1 MASNRSLISRQVKY
15 FSNYSMF
22 SSSKLSKF
30 TSSIKIINFSIGIS
44 KKLLTK
50 IAYLRTK
57 KTVNMFINKKTPK
70 VMYLM
75 YSSLTRVSWNGS
87 MFFFKSKNSTNTI
100 FWNFEIIISLVLKYQ
115 LLCMISNLMSS
126 FELYWAWIISI
137 NLLGISELNY
147 FLKYWSKF

>member
-1 MASNRSLISRQVKY
+1 MMASNRTLISRQVKY

-50 IAYLRTK
+50 IAYLRTT
-57 KTVNMFINKKTPK
+57 KTVNMFINKNTPK

-75 YSSLTRVSWNGS
+75 YSSLTRVS
-87 MFFFKSKNSTNTI
+87 
-100 FWNFEIIISLVLKYQ
+100 
-115 LLCMISNLMSS
+115 
-126 FELYWAWIISI
+126 
-137 NLLGISELNY
+137 
-147 FLKYWSKF
+147 